1 MRSGALSPHVPA
13 SQRKRARGRLAKRL
27 VKRDAS
33 LLTKYG
39 RKTQAAVV
47 GKLGSLASR
56 LALALAP
63 PAVAPL
69 AAAVG
74 AAPGTINVASE
85 TEEDRACSSPS
96 YTITKMHESIGIV
109 KRLYN
114 LNVSERVLPPM
125 KVIKRVAYF
134 AEQHGC
140 WPDPLVVRLEDM
152 RRESSDS
159 PATLYRRLL
168 YAVLTVSAG
177 AELDP
182 ESPRKDEGAS
192 DLCTV
197 GVKPQWCNGNH
208 VIRLVELVEAKRDVL
223 PVARLTRLCQ
233 TNHDNL
239 YSNTSGGST
248 SVSLALRSAWS
259 TADMCATMLG
269 GTMQGDGLRPHD
281 GGSSHNSGP
290 RAKPRASPPR
300 RALRLSLASAPA
312 AKAAAPA
319 AKPRGR
325 AATRT
330 RWARKARTDCP
341 VWWEGTRGG
350 SLART
355 TPVAD
360 AASTRARIHTR

>member
-1 MRSGALSPHVPA
+1 MNCTYVHYVLVLRSNERRGVYPVGCAYRGAGEWVFGPGAARVEHLDVGTLVTMRSGALSPHLPA

-27 VKRDAS
+27 VKRDAI

-114 LNVSERVLPPM
+114 LNVAERVLPPM

-159 PATLYRRLL
+159 PATLFRRLL

-182 ESPRKDEGAS
+182 AP
-192 DLCTV
+192 
-197 GVKPQWCNGNH
+197 
-208 VIRLVELVEAKRDVL
+208 AKTRA
-223 PVARLTRLCQ
+223 PVT
-233 TNHDNL
+233 
-239 YSNTSGGST
+239 
-248 SVSLALRSAWS
+248 
-259 TADMCATMLG
+259 
-269 GTMQGDGLRPHD
+269 
-281 GGSSHNSGP
+281 
-290 RAKPRASPPR
+290 
-300 RALRLSLASAPA
+300 SAPSA
-312 AKAAAPA
+312 SSLN
-319 AKPRGR
+319 G
-325 AATRT
+325 AT
-330 RWARKARTDCP
+330 A
-341 VWWEGTRGG
+341 
-350 SLART
+350 T
-355 TPVAD
+355 TSS
-360 AASTRARIHTR
+360 AS